1 MQSQIETEAAKLRP
15 QVLVVGTP
23 PAVRRIAF
31 LRRAAANSALPGLI
45 WLGGFMSDMRAT
57 KASFLDDYAE
67 KSGRAYLRFD
77 YSGHGESD
85 GRFEDGT
92 IGAWLEESLAMI
104 RRESQGPQILVGSSM
119 GGWLALLCAQA
130 LAAAGEASRLAGLVL
145 IAPAADMTERLI
157 WDQLSPNLR
166 LEIKKKGRCFMPSAY
181 SASPYPITRAL
192 IEEGRK
198 HLILDG
204 TIRTHC
210 PVHIL
215 QGMNDADVPWT
226 HAARLVEHLAGDPVI
241 LTLVKDA
248 EHRFS
253 RPSDLTLLTQAIESV
268 VEAPAQGEMKFG

>member
-1 MQSQIETEAAKLRP
+1 MHSQLTTGPAELRP
-15 QVLVVGTP
+15 QFLDVGAP
-23 PAVRRIAF
+23 PATRRIAF
-31 LRRAAANSALPGLI
+31 LSRVAANSALPGLV

-57 KASFLDDYAE
+57 KASFLDEHAART
-67 KSGRAYLRFD
+67 GRAFLRFD
-77 YSGHGESD
+77 YSGHGESE

-92 IGAWLEESLAMI
+92 IGAWLEESLAVI
-104 RRESQGPQILVGSSM
+104 RQESRGAQILVGSSM
-119 GGWLALLCAQA
+119 GGWLALLCAKA
-130 LAAAGEASRLAGLVL
+130 LAQSGEAERLAGLVL
-145 IAPAADMTERLI
+145 VAPAADMTERLI
-157 WDQLSPNLR
+157 WDELKPSQR
-166 LEIKKKGRCFMPSAY
+166 REIEKKGRCLLPSAY
-181 SASPYPITRAL
+181 SEPYPITRAL

-226 HAARLVEHLAGDPVI
+226 HATRLVEHLAGDPVT

-253 RPSDLTLLTQAIESV
+253 RPADLVLLAQAIENIV
-268 VEAPAQGEMKFG
+268 VTPEQGELDFG